1 VTSPSAT
8 PARLHFIAN
17 APVKGLAVADRRV
30 ENPQACVV
38 CVHGALDR
46 GGSFARLVQRLDT
59 FDAVI
64 YDRRGYQ
71 GSRDLKSADL
81 DVHVD
86 DLLTLVAREAER
98 QPVILFGH
106 SFGGVVTFGAALR
119 DPSHVQLVVNFESP
133 LPWILRRESSRPP
146 LSDDARHEAERFFRH
161 VVSTKAWDRLSEHQR
176 ESRRLDG
183 PALLRDLAIVQ
194 RSEAP
199 FNLATLRVPAT
210 YVYGDG
216 IRADY
221 YRALSVEL
229 EKVNPSIETVEIE
242 HANHDAHLKNAD
254 QLAKIVQRR
263 WDQVC
268 ASV

>member
-1 VTSPSAT
+1 VTSPSKT
-8 PARLHFIAN
+8 PARLHYIAN
-17 APVKGLAVADRRV
+17 APVKGLAVAERRV
-30 ENPQACVV
+30 ENSRACVI

-46 GGSFARLVQRLDT
+46 GGSFARFIRRLEN

-71 GSRDLKSADL
+71 GSRDLMPADL

-86 DLLTLVAREAER
+86 DLLRLVAREAER

-106 SFGGVVTFGAALR
+106 SFGGLVTFGAALH
-119 DPSHVQLVVNFESP
+119 DPSTVQLVINFESP

-146 LSDDARHEAERFFRH
+146 LTDDAGHEAVRFFRR
-161 VVSTKAWDRLSEHQR
+161 VVSTKAWDRLSAHQQ

-183 PALLRDLAIVQ
+183 PALLRDLANVQ
-194 RSEAP
+194 RDDVP
-199 FNLATLRVPAT
+199 FDLSALRVPAT

-216 IRADY
+216 ILADY
-221 YRALSVEL
+221 YRALAVEL
-229 EKVNPSIETVEIE
+229 HKVNPSIETVEIE

-254 QLAKIVQRR
+254 QLAAIVQRR

-268 ASV
+268 ASA

>member
-1 VTSPSAT
+1 MTSPSKT

-17 APVKGLAVADRRV
+17 APVKGLAVAERRV
-30 ENPQACVV
+30 ENSQACVI

-46 GGSFARLVQRLDT
+46 GGSFARLVRRLET

-71 GSRDLKSADL
+71 GSRDLRPADL
-81 DVHVD
+81 NVHVD
-86 DLLTLVAREAER
+86 DLSRLIAREAER

-106 SFGGVVTFGAALR
+106 SFGGLITFGAALR
-119 DPSHVQLVVNFESP
+119 DSSEVQLVVNFESP
-133 LPWILRRESSRPP
+133 LPWILRRQSSRPP

-161 VVSTKAWDRLSEHQR
+161 VVSTKAWDRLSEHQQ

-183 PALLRDLAIVQ
+183 PALLRDLATVQ
-194 RSEAP
+194 LSEAP
-199 FNLATLRVPAT
+199 FDLEALRVPAT
-210 YVYGDG
+210 YAYGDG
-216 IRADY
+216 VLVDY
-221 YRALSVEL
+221 YRALAVEL
-229 EKVNPSIETVEIE
+229 VKVNPSIETVEIE

-254 QLAKIVQRR
+254 QLALIVRRR